1 MAVKT
6 ARTAKKAKA
15 ATAAKTAKTA
25 KAVKPAKAAKS
36 KNRYA
41 LVADIGGTHARFA
54 LITTESVAHP
64 ELTQVRLLK
73 CNDYPNLDDA
83 IRAYY
88 QDIGADPK
96 RVIAATIA
104 VAGPVTGD
112 HFSMTNNNWRFSQSE
127 IRKALGYEL
136 FSLINDFTA
145 IAWAIPGLRE
155 DEYATIGAATHS
167 DESAPVGIIGPGSG
181 LGVGGFLRGGN
192 GGIVPL
198 QSEGGHSAFAP
209 NDETEL
215 KILQILMRRYGRV
228 SNERLLSGPG
238 LVNIY
243 QAFCEIREQPA
254 HSLTAAD
261 ITAAAL
267 DRSDEIC
274 RETLRRFCSVLGAL
288 AGDLALMLCAKGGVY
303 IGGGIVPRFIHF
315 LSDSEFRQS
324 FEMKGRFRDYNAAI
338 PTRVIL
344 AEFPGLLGAAA
355 HRVHTLSWDIQC
367 IITDAPTAGLRLPD

>member
-1 MAVKT
+1 LT
-6 ARTAKKAKA
+6 
-15 ATAAKTAKTA
+15 AKTAKTKISRAVTSA
-25 KAVKPAKAAKS
+25 KTAKTVRPAKS
-36 KNRYA
+36 RDQYA

-54 LITTESVAHP
+54 LITLESVAHP
-64 ELTQVRLLK
+64 ELTQIRLLK
-73 CNDYPNLDDA
+73 CGEYPNLDDA

-88 QDIGADPK
+88 KDTGIDPK
-96 RVIAATIA
+96 HVIAATIA

-112 HFSMTNNNWRFSQSE
+112 HFSMTNNNWRFSQAE
-127 IRKALGYEL
+127 IRKTLGYER

-145 IAWAIPGLRE
+145 IAWAIPGLRP
-155 DEYATIGAATHS
+155 DEYATIGAATQS
-167 DESAPVGIIGPGSG
+167 DERAPVGIIGPGSG
-181 LGVGGFLRGGN
+181 LGVGGFLRDGT
-192 GGIVPL
+192 GIVPL

-238 LVNIY
+238 LVNLY
-243 QAFCEIREQPA
+243 QAISEIREQPA
-254 HSLTAAD
+254 RSLSAAD

-267 DRSDEIC
+267 DRSDEQC
-274 RETLRRFCSVLGAL
+274 REALRRFCSVLGAL
-288 AGDLALMLCAKGGVY
+288 AGDLALMLCAKGGIY

-355 HRVHTLSWDIQC
+355 HRVHTLS
-367 IITDAPTAGLRLPD
+367 

>member
-1 MAVKT
+1 L
-6 ARTAKKAKA
+6 
-15 ATAAKTAKTA
+15 TAKTTR
-25 KAVKPAKAAKS
+25 AARRPGTAGTRNK
-36 KNRYA
+36 KQFA

-64 ELTQVRLLK
+64 ELTQIRLLR

-88 QDIGADPK
+88 KEMDIEAK
-96 RVIAATIA
+96 SVIGATIA

-112 HFSMTNNNWRFSQSE
+112 HFSMTNNNWRFSQAE
-127 IRKALGYEL
+127 IRKALAYEH

-155 DEYATIGAATHS
+155 EEYATIGAVTHG
-167 DESAPVGIIGPGSG
+167 DETAPVGIIGPGSG
-181 LGVGGFLRGGN
+181 LGVGGFLRN
-192 GGIVPL
+192 GEGIVPL

-243 QAFCEIREQPA
+243 QALSEIRGQPA
-254 HSLTAAD
+254 KSLTAAD

-267 DRSDEIC
+267 DRSDEVC
-274 RETLRRFCSVLGAL
+274 REALRRFCSILGAI
-288 AGDLALMLCAKGGVY
+288 AGDLALMLCAKGGIY
-303 IGGGIVPRFIHF
+303 IAGGIIPRFIHF
-315 LSDSEFRQS
+315 LADSEFRQS

-355 HRVHTLSWDIQC
+355 HRVHTLS
-367 IITDAPTAGLRLPD
+367 

>member
-1 MAVKT
+1 LTAKT
-6 ARTAKKAKA
+6 ARTKRAV
-15 ATAAKTAKTA
+15 KTVKTT
-25 KAVKPAKAAKS
+25 KAVRAVKS
-36 KNRYA
+36 RNPHA

-64 ELTQVRLLK
+64 ELTNIRLLK

-88 QDIGADPK
+88 KDTGVDPK
-96 RVIAATIA
+96 GVIAATIA

-112 HFSMTNNNWRFSQSE
+112 QFSMTNNNWRFSQSE
-127 IRKALGYEL
+127 IRKSLAYEH

-145 IAWAIPGLRE
+145 IAWAIPGLRA
-155 DEYATIGAATHS
+155 DEYATIGNVAES

-181 LGVGGFLRGGN
+181 LGVGGFLRDGD
-192 GGIVPL
+192 GIVPL

-215 KILQILMRRYGRV
+215 KILQILMHRYGRV

-243 QAFCEIREQPA
+243 QAFSEIREQPA
-254 HSLTAAD
+254 KSLSAAD

-274 RETLRRFCSVLGAL
+274 REALRRFCSILGAI
-288 AGDLALMLCAKGGVY
+288 AGDLALMLCAKGGIY

-315 LSDSEFRQS
+315 LGDSEFRQS

-355 HRVHTLSWDIQC
+355 HRVHTMS
-367 IITDAPTAGLRLPD
+367 

>member
-1 MAVKT
+1 MIKKTGKAAKTSRAVKT
-6 ARTAKKAKA
+6 AKTTKASGAKK
-15 ATAAKTAKTA
+15 
-25 KAVKPAKAAKS
+25 P
-36 KNRYA
+36 KNRLA

-54 LITTESVAHP
+54 LITLESVAHP
-64 ELTQVRLLK
+64 ELTHIRLLK
-73 CNDYPNLDDA
+73 CSEYPNLDDA

-88 QDIGADPK
+88 KDTGVDP
-96 RVIAATIA
+96 RQVIAATIA

-112 HFSMTNNNWRFSQSE
+112 QFSMTNNNWRFSQSE
-127 IRKALGYEL
+127 IRKALAYEH

-155 DEYATIGAATHS
+155 DEYVTIGAATHA

-181 LGVGGFLRGGN
+181 LGVGGFLRSGH
-192 GGIVPL
+192 GIVPL
-198 QSEGGHSAFAP
+198 QSEGGHAAFAP
-209 NDETEL
+209 GDETEL
-215 KILQILMRRYGRV
+215 QILQILMRRYGRV

-243 QAFCEIREQPA
+243 RALTEIRQQPA
-254 HSLTAAD
+254 KELTAAD

-267 DRSDEIC
+267 DRSDELC
-274 RETLRRFCSVLGAL
+274 RETLRRFCSILGAV

-303 IGGGIVPRFIHF
+303 IGGGIIPRFIHF
-315 LSDSEFRQS
+315 LSDSEFRQN
-324 FEMKGRFRDYNAAI
+324 FEMKGRFREYNAAI

-355 HRVHTLSWDIQC
+355 HRVHTL
-367 IITDAPTAGLRLPD
+367 T

>member
-1 MAVKT
+1 M
-6 ARTAKKAKA
+6 
-15 ATAAKTAKTA
+15 TAKTTRA
-25 KAVKPAKAAKS
+25 ARKPKAAGTKS
-36 KNRYA
+36 KKQFA
-41 LVADIGGTHARFA
+41 LVSDIGGTHARFA

-64 ELTQVRLLK
+64 ELTHIRLLR

-88 QDIGADPK
+88 KEMGIDAK
-96 RVIAATIA
+96 HVIAATIA

-112 HFSMTNNNWRFSQSE
+112 RFSMTNNNWRFSQAE
-127 IRKALGYEL
+127 IRKALGYER

-155 DEYATIGAATHS
+155 DEYATIGAVTHG
-167 DESAPVGIIGPGSG
+167 DEAAPVGIIGPGSG
-181 LGVGGFLRGGN
+181 LGVGGFLRN
-192 GGIVPL
+192 GDGIVPL

-215 KILQILMRRYGRV
+215 RILQILMRRYGRV

-238 LVNIY
+238 LVNLY
-243 QAFCEIREQPA
+243 QALSEIREQPA
-254 HSLTAAD
+254 KSLTAAD

-267 DRSDEIC
+267 DRSDEVC
-274 RETLRRFCSVLGAL
+274 REALRRFCSILGAI

-303 IGGGIVPRFIHF
+303 IAGGIIPRFIHF

-355 HRVHTLSWDIQC
+355 HRVHTLS
-367 IITDAPTAGLRLPD
+367 